1 MKTIIKANVVEAMTV
16 PFTISVAAT
25 DEGLAYEYLGSV
37 MPLIEADLK
46 RVDARFSPFK
56 DDYLAVPTGKTVSKW
71 PNKISGS
78 LGAVSFRSAT
88 RTGLA
93 VVDCSRTA
101 VRPCWSRSLQPG

>member
-37 MPLIEADLK
+37 TPLIEADLK

-56 DDYLAVPTGKTVSKW
+56 DDSLVSRFQRGKDILLA
-71 PNKISGS
+71 
-78 LGAVSFRSAT
+78 LDREF
-88 RTGLA
+88 
-93 VVDCSRTA
+93 
-101 VRPCWSRSLQPG
+101 Q